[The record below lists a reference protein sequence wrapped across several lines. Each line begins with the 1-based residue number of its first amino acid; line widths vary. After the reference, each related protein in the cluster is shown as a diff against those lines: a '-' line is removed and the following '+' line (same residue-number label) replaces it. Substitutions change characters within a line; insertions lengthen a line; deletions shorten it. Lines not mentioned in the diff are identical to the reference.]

1 MKKIY
6 VKIVVVMVSLILLL
20 SSCISKRQTKLD
32 PKNPILLKLVTYY
45 SDKQLEKLK
54 EMTDEFNETEGLKK
68 GIIVEVIGMNTISKT
83 NENIL
88 KAAYNIAGSE
98 EFPDMFIAYK
108 SIVPYLKEKKGLV
121 DYRDYF
127 TDEELSK
134 YLPNLI
140 ELGKMEEDE
149 KILMLP
155 LGSFVNMMF
164 VNDTEFKLL
173 RYKIGVDYSSI
184 KTYEGLVESAE
195 KYYNYTDSLT
205 QTENDGKPLYS
216 TDTVAEQVLSVCRE
230 MNEDLIINE
239 NGKTKINF
247 DYKVA
252 RKLWDLFY
260 VPIIKGY
267 FIRSGRYAS
276 EDMRTGKTL
285 LALSTTIGAAYMPDK
300 IMETNG
306 YIRSIDMK
314 VVNSPYLENHNRV
327 SIIQGGGIFTTKSM
341 KLREFASIEF
351 IKWLTSKENN
361 LKFAVESGYI
371 PVKIDNSDADSIRN
385 EAKSRYIDDLIREA
399 VVMSKSQIQE
409 DEEYVL
415 PDVDGYEEIRIAIER
430 AFLDDI
436 KNNRKKLLERVKN
449 GENYDEVL
457 AEYLSEKSFYE
468 WKNKVA
474 YRLEKGI

>member
-1 MKKIY
+1 
-6 VKIVVVMVSLILLL
+6 
-20 SSCISKRQTKLD
+20 
-32 PKNPILLKLVTYY
+32 
-45 SDKQLEKLK
+45 
-54 EMTDEFNETEGLKK
+54 
-68 GIIVEVIGMNTISKT
+68 
-83 NENIL
+83 
-88 KAAYNIAGSE
+88 
-98 EFPDMFIAYK
+98 
-108 SIVPYLKEKKGLV
+108 
-121 DYRDYF
+121 
-127 TDEELSK
+127 
-134 YLPNLI
+134 
-140 ELGKMEEDE
+140 
-149 KILMLP
+149 
-155 LGSFVNMMF
+155 
-164 VNDTEFKLL
+164 
-173 RYKIGVDYSSI
+173 
-184 KTYEGLVESAE
+184 
-195 KYYNYTDSLT
+195 
-205 QTENDGKPLYS
+205 
-216 TDTVAEQVLSVCRE
+216 
-230 MNEDLIINE
+230 
-239 NGKTKINF
+239 
-247 DYKVA
+247 
-252 RKLWDLFY
+252 
-260 VPIIKGY
+260 
-267 FIRSGRYAS
+267 
-276 EDMRTGKTL
+276 MRTGKTL